1 MPKSSA
7 TREHFEHTAIFWRDV
22 YRSTSVE
29 GAVYADRLRRVLAM
43 VDSLGLGP
51 GAKALEIGCGAGW
64 NAVALAGR
72 GLCVQATDPVDKMVR
87 MTREL
92 AAARRVE
99 ASVGVTCCAGE
110 ALPFAGESFDLAVGI
125 AVMEWADSPQSMLS
139 ELHRVLRPGGQ
150 LILSATNRWSLQR
163 MLDPWFNPL
172 WAPLK
177 KWIGRLLR
185 SGNEACARTHSFR
198 EMDGLLRL
206 VGLEKVGSCS
216 TGFGPFTFF
225 KCKLF
230 PGSSGA
236 WLHERLERLAGG
248 RGGYAC
254 LVQARKPV
262 AQPEIENRKDGY
274 RDTCAA

>member
-1 MPKSSA
+1 
-7 TREHFEHTAIFWRDV
+7 
-22 YRSTSVE
+22 
-29 GAVYADRLRRVLAM
+29 M
-43 VDSLGLGP
+43 VDALGLGP
-51 GAKALEIGCGAGW
+51 GAMAIEIGCGAGW

-72 GLCVQATDPVDKMVR
+72 GLRVQATDPVGKMLS

-125 AVMEWADSPQSMLS
+125 AVLEWADSPESMLS
-139 ELHRVLRPGGQ
+139 ELRRVLRPGGH
-150 LILSATNRWSLQR
+150 LILSATNHWSLQR

-177 KWIGRLLR
+177 KWIGRLAR
-185 SGNEACARTHSFR
+185 GGDKTYARTHSFR
-198 EMDGLLRL
+198 EMERLLRL
-206 VGLEKVGSCS
+206 TGLDRVESS
-216 TGFGPFTFF
+216 TTGFGPFTFF
-225 KCKLF
+225 KYKLF

-236 WLHERLERLAGG
+236 WLHERLESLAGG

-254 LVQARKPV
+254 LVQARKPID
-262 AQPEIENRKDGY
+262 QPESENRKDGF
-274 RDTCAA
+274 RDTRAA